1 MPRVLVVGSG
11 GREHALVRALMRS
24 PQRPE
29 LLAAPGNAGIAR
41 DGIECIDVGV
51 GDLGRLVAEAHGRR
65 ADLVVVRPEAP
76 LVGGLVDMLGDAGVR
91 AFGPSAAAARLEG
104 SKAYAKE
111 LMRDVGVPTASH
123 VVLRTREQA
132 EAQIPCASY
141 PAVLKADVLAA
152 GKGVIVCETEA
163 DARAA
168 IDVFFGERRFGKT
181 TVVIEEF
188 LEGEEV
194 SLFALCD
201 GIR

>member
-65 ADLVVVRPEAP
+65 ADLVVVGPEAP

-91 AFGPSAAAARLEG
+91 AFGPSAAAARVEG
-104 SKAYAKE
+104 SKADAEE
-111 LMRDVGVPTASH
+111 LMRGGGGPTAAYM
-123 VVLRTREQA
+123 VFRTRGQGL
-132 EAQIPCASY
+132 AQLPCAPY
-141 PAVLKADVLAA
+141 PAVPQAGVL
-152 GKGVIVCETEA
+152 
-163 DARAA
+163 
-168 IDVFFGERRFGKT
+168 
-181 TVVIEEF
+181 
-188 LEGEEV
+188 
-194 SLFALCD
+194 
-201 GIR
+201 